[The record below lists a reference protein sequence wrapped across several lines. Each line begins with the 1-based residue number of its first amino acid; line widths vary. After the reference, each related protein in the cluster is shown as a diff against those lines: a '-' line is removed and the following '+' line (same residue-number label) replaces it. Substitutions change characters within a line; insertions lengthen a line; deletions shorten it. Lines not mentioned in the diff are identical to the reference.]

1 MDEKSLWYWQYE
13 ITVFNDEDYSPEI
26 RGGVVSGCDWEDV
39 VRQIKAYY
47 GEDMEEITL
56 LKPLSDIVL
65 EFQQINDEPT
75 CNFRIT
81 MKEDK

>member
-1 MDEKSLWYWQYE
+1 M
-13 ITVFNDEDYSPEI
+13 
-26 RGGVVSGCDWEDV
+26 SGCDWEDV